1 MATLGGKDVAGIG
14 PKQAAGMPSAWSI
27 YIGTADAEALGAV
40 VAESGGTVIA
50 PAFDVG
56 PQGRMAVFRDPAGAF
71 ISAWEPRAM
80 SGFDAEGPGTMG
92 WAELSSRKL
101 DASVAFYAAVFG
113 WGTHASQMP
122 DGSTYVEFQLNGES
136 IDLRVAVLPTTYGEK
151 VVVRILQRS
160 STHVSLGELGMS
172 ELLGPIKFAVDQDR
186 GGFFPESK
194 EYSDKPAELII
205 REKILAALNQ
215 PYQLGSYE
223 YHSTSPLSFPT
234 VFVSSSRMR
243 GSAFKTKTDSRLR
256 GNDIV

>member
-1 MATLGGKDVAGIG
+1 MTVPTQVAPKLVWLDLSSSDVAAAGDFYSKLFGWDVAVSDDPQYGGYAMATLGGKDVAGIG

-80 SGFDAEGPGTMG
+80 SGFDAEGPGTLG

-136 IDLRVAVLPTTYGEK
+136 IAGGQTMNAMVPAEVPSYWLPYF
-151 VVVRILQRS
+151 
-160 STHVSLGELGMS
+160 
-172 ELLGPIKFAVDQDR
+172 FAVDVDALYESALSLGAHEMLPPMDFP
-186 GGFFPESK
+186 GGRFAIVGDPESATFGLLRMG
-194 EYSDKPAELII
+194 PA
-205 REKILAALNQ
+205 A
-215 PYQLGSYE
+215 G
-223 YHSTSPLSFPT
+223 
-234 VFVSSSRMR
+234 
-243 GSAFKTKTDSRLR
+243 
-256 GNDIV
+256 